1 MASLTPTG
9 LETITYGQQ
18 GWNAIV
24 TANMQRLNAWLG
36 KLLPLM
42 DNRSRTEGAVPMWNA
57 DNGNWE
63 PSNAVQSLQTVDER
77 CGIARIEGNHLQKAL
92 SWHVVVSSPQH
103 CEHTAFSPAFP
114 LVEFMAEA
122 FCRLFPCNFK
132 EKGINPFL

>member
-42 DNRSRTEGAVPMWNA
+42 DNRNGGGRPRVERRQRQLGAFQRGAVPA
-57 DNGNWE
+57 NG
-63 PSNAVQSLQTVDER
+63 T
-77 CGIARIEGNHLQKAL
+77 GG
-92 SWHVVVSSPQH
+92 PQVPRGGAGGSGGRA
-103 CEHTAFSPAFP
+103 AF
-114 LVEFMAEA
+114 
-122 FCRLFPCNFK
+122 RLGRVYAILNFF
-132 EKGINPFL
+132 ND

>member
-42 DNRSRTEGAVPMWNA
+42 DNRSRTEGAVLMWNA

-63 PSNAVQSLQTVDER
+63 PSNAVQSLQTELEALKSRVAALE
-77 CGIARIEGNHLQKAL
+77 AAAEGQPSA
-92 SWHVVVSSPQH
+92 
-103 CEHTAFSPAFP
+103 
-114 LVEFMAEA
+114 
-122 FCRLFPCNFK
+122 
-132 EKGINPFL
+132 